1 MTFTLHSYD
10 APNVVNPRTEAP
22 ARVPALSALG
32 RVSMRG
38 DSRCSGEYSAL
49 ELRPRPTLC
58 PTIAPVGVER
68 LIAVRCIMNRDVVV
82 TGGATGRHYH
92 FAAGQSREIPISD
105 ARLLV
110 AEGDFGFS
118 GGR

>member
-1 MTFTLHSYD
+1 MIASLHPYE
-10 APNVVNPRTEAP
+10 PPHLMQRRTDSPERIVGHA
-22 ARVPALSALG
+22 ALG
-32 RVSMRG
+32 RESLRAESV
-38 DSRCSGEYSAL
+38 CSGVYSVL

-110 AEGDFGFS
+110 AEGEFGFS